1 MLRNSLRSN
10 SPHCE
15 NRTVSRFTLDNTMEE
30 QKILDEQ
37 VEKLKQEAEENL
49 AGWKRAM
56 ADYQNFKKET
66 ERERAIAIKYG
77 SQTAILSL
85 LPCLDHFREAV
96 AHIPKEDESKGWV
109 VGILLIKKEME
120 DAFKQ
125 FGLEELECV
134 GELFDPTK
142 HEAVGED
149 LPSDLSSETLVKDEA
164 LAKEGNGIKS
174 GIVIKEVQKGYKLNG
189 EILRPSKVIISK

>member
-1 MLRNSLRSN
+1 
-10 SPHCE
+10 
-15 NRTVSRFTLDNTMEE
+15 MEE
-30 QKILDEQ
+30 QKILETD
-37 VEKLKQEAEENL
+37 VEKYKKEAEENL

-56 ADYQNFKKET
+56 ADYQNLKKET
-66 ERERAIAIKYG
+66 EREKIIAIKYG
-77 SQTAILSL
+77 SQTTILSL

-109 VGILLIKKEME
+109 AGILLIKKEME
-120 DAFKQ
+120 EAFKQ

-142 HEAVGED
+142 HEAVGEEEKGG
-149 LPSDLSSETLVKDEA
+149 LE
-164 LAKEGNGIKS
+164 S

>member
-1 MLRNSLRSN
+1 
-10 SPHCE
+10 
-15 NRTVSRFTLDNTMEE
+15 MEE
-30 QKILDEQ
+30 NNTQSDLEQ
-37 VEKLKQEAEENL
+37 LKKQNEEYL
-49 AGWKRAM
+49 QGWKRAM
-56 ADYQNFKKET
+56 ADYQNLKKET
-66 ERERAIAIKYG
+66 EREKTIAIKYG
-77 SQTAILSL
+77 SQTAILSM

-96 AHIPKEDESKGWV
+96 AHISKEDESKGWV

-120 DAFKQ
+120 ETFKQ
-125 FGLEELECV
+125 FGLEELECL

-149 LPSDLSSETLVKDEA
+149 LPSES
-164 LAKEGNGIKS
+164 LAKEGDGIKS